1 MSSRV
6 TTSPPMGRN
15 RCPPRPAPVGDAC
28 RSSRPSSC
36 LSWWPA
42 RSPSPTRSAASQL
55 LRRLGPDFPPLS
67 GVGDEAFVRNRD
79 VFLRV
84 SNLVVAIVVY
94 PRAFSTEAQVRAFA
108 SDLAVRLRDG

>member
-1 MSSRV
+1 
-6 TTSPPMGRN
+6 
-15 RCPPRPAPVGDAC
+15 
-28 RSSRPSSC
+28 
-36 LSWWPA
+36 
-42 RSPSPTRSAASQL
+42 
-55 LRRLGPDFPPLS
+55 
-67 GVGDEAFVRNRD
+67 VGDEAFVRNRD